1 MKKLFYLKYFILYFF
16 SPLIIFLLIQNFNV
30 LDTLNI
36 LFLFIEV
43 FYLKK
48 LIDKLFFFLNKFI
61 NYIK

>member
-36 LFLFIEV
+36 SFLFIEV

-48 LIDKLFFFLNKFI
+48 LIDKIFFLLFKFL
-61 NYIK
+61 NFIK